1 MESLTMH
8 QSGPMCERS
17 MDLAGMESWIS
28 SLRVSPVSP
37 SQQREAGREIV
48 TNATSG
54 LRRRDLLAR
63 FDPVSCSWKMFS
75 DSFSGME
82 MSKHTL
88 TRSLRSLPRWV
99 TWDTQGLYRLETS
112 ERPTNENES
121 GSLQWRTPAQQES
134 GINPERNVRQEN
146 GASSPIWPHTTGA
159 DDGLAYPASLRSAHQ
174 EVGRLEQ
181 PDSDGR
187 GVDDAN
193 RCAGRGEDTDRR
205 HLQAWSQDPGL
216 PVVNSDIGCAYPFE
230 EICSGRDAPFPPSPA
245 DTDAWAR
252 VLERYPDLAPATTK
266 AESPL
271 CDMVDGVPQRMA
283 MLKALGNAIV
293 SQSAAK
299 FLRTHGK
306 GP

>member
-1 MESLTMH
+1 MYKRQGVVSA
-8 QSGPMCERS
+8 R
-17 MDLAGMESWIS
+17 DAGAPHKRDRVWFMAHAS
-28 SLRVSPVSP
+28 SL
-37 SQQREAGREIV
+37 
-48 TNATSG
+48 
-54 LRRRDLLAR
+54 
-63 FDPVSCSWKMFS
+63 
-75 DSFSGME
+75 
-82 MSKHTL
+82 
-88 TRSLRSLPRWV
+88 
-99 TWDTQGLYRLETS
+99 
-112 ERPTNENES
+112 
-121 GSLQWRTPAQQES
+121 
-134 GINPERNVRQEN
+134 
-146 GASSPIWPHTTGA
+146 
-159 DDGLAYPASLRSAHQ
+159 GLAQQ

-245 DTDAWAR
+245 DTDKWAR

-293 SQSAAK
+293 PQSAAK
-299 FLRTHGK
+299 FLRGVEV
-306 GP
+306 G